1 MTEAKRWSTE
11 QLGRLATIRRGI
23 TYSADMLVDRSQ
35 GVPYVNMKSFVK
47 GGGYNRSGLKYFN
60 GPHLPD
66 DLVGENDLLVVN
78 TDVTPGGDIVGCATS
93 LPLDLR
99 NRPVVFSHHVTRLRL
114 NKGVDTDYLYY
125 LLNTDVYRRMMLKY
139 ARGTTVLM
147 LDMDGIKK
155 VPIRYHS
162 SSIDQAKVTSIL
174 NTIDQTIEKTEALIK
189 KYQQIKAGL
198 MHDLFTRGI
207 GDDGKLRPPREQ
219 APELYQKTAI
229 GWIPKEWKV
238 QTISE
243 CGEVKLGRQRSPDQH
258 SGKWTTPYLRVAN
271 VFDGYFKFDDV
282 LEMDFTPNERA
293 MFSVR
298 SGDILLNEGQ
308 SLELVGR
315 SALYQ
320 GDDNEYCFQNTL
332 VRFRCNSLH
341 DPMFF
346 AHLFKSYL
354 DTGVFMSI
362 ASQTTS
368 VAHLGADR
376 FSRLQCFI
384 PPYFEQQ
391 AIAEKIGKIDSKIG
405 EESRVLSKYR
415 DQKKG
420 LMHDL
425 LSGAVEVSVARI
437 NEAAPL

>member
-1 MTEAKRWSTE
+1 MHKWRESELSSLAEISSGGTPSRNVSQYWGGNISWVTPSDITKCQTNYIERTNEKITEKGLAASSATLLPAGTILLTSRATIGEAKISKTPMATNQGFKNLVPRNVVDLVFLFY
-11 QLGRLATIRRGI
+11 QVGRLGNEFRR
-23 TYSADMLVDRSQ
+23 YSAGSTFLEINRKDVGRVLVPHPKSKDIQ
-35 GVPYVNMKSFVK
+35 KKIGV
-47 GGGYNRSGLKYFN
+47 
-60 GPHLPD
+60 
-66 DLVGENDLLVVN
+66 
-78 TDVTPGGDIVGCATS
+78 
-93 LPLDLR
+93 
-99 NRPVVFSHHVTRLRL
+99 
-114 NKGVDTDYLYY
+114 
-125 LLNTDVYRRMMLKY
+125 
-139 ARGTTVLM
+139 
-147 LDMDGIKK
+147 
-155 VPIRYHS
+155 
-162 SSIDQAKVTSIL
+162 IL
-174 NTIDQTIEKTEALIK
+174 TTIDQSIEKTEALIK
-189 KYQQIKAGL
+189 KYQQIKTGL